1 MENKNKVK
9 ANNQSIHQSTKIIH
23 FYFNFLFN
31 SMHKQSIRYYAHS
44 NLDKTLENF
53 EVLFPHGHEQRPS
66 KLKNE
71 ALNLPKRNPLY
82 FR

>member
-1 MENKNKVK
+1 
-9 ANNQSIHQSTKIIH
+9 
-23 FYFNFLFN
+23 
-31 SMHKQSIRYYAHS
+31 MHKQSIRYYAHS

-71 ALNLPKRNPLY
+71 ALNLPKRNHLY